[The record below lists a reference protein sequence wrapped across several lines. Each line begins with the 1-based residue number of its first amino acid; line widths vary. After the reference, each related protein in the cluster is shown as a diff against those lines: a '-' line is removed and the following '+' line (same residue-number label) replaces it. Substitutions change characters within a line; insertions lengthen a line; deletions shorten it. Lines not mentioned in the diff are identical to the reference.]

1 MGHRGANGGGN
12 VLDVEQRWGRWKDF
26 TRATIT
32 HAARNSAHTLPST
45 RAGKPIYD
53 LARAHQNLE
62 RDGWMKL
69 DGKGDS
75 GLQDRDAFDML
86 DNAWTPRGVSICGVC
101 ATGGGSPPPPLPS
114 PPHYA
119 FTRLPL

>member
-1 MGHRGANGGGN
+1 MGTMEGLHACDDHLR
-12 VLDVEQRWGRWKDF
+12 R
-26 TRATIT
+26 TRL
-32 HAARNSAHTLPST
+32 RT
-45 RAGKPIYD
+45 RFQA
-53 LARAHQNLE
+53 LE
-62 RDGWMKL
+62 RGNRSTILLVRIKTLNGTDGMKL
-69 DGKGDS
+69 DGKEDS

-114 PPHYA
+114 TPRYA